1 MWLTF
6 VEAQHSLNAVCSP
19 CSEVKQG
26 TVSTV
31 HAMKNHLRSAAVA
44 GVILTLSVATPLL
57 ADDWVADR
65 LRGSVLILKGGEWTA
80 LQRGDVVSDDSY
92 IKTLGNGRV
101 EFTRGAET
109 IALAG
114 HTMIQIIDGNRAK
127 FTNVHQHYG
136 QVTVEAERKDVNHF
150 AVLSPYVAAIV
161 KGTLFTV
168 RSGASGASVSADR
181 GTVGVADPV
190 SGSSVEISPGQG
202 ASISPNGQLHVTAAN
217 GVELP
222 VVIVPERK
230 VGTTPDAPNHPAG
243 ADPGG
248 NNAGG
253 VDRNGPVNGKAAG
266 IVDAVGGNPINANA
280 GGNSR
285 AGNGIAGGGPVGD
298 GDNVGQGSENA
309 TNPNAGSPGSNGNNA
324 SESVRNR

>member
-1 MWLTF
+1 M
-6 VEAQHSLNAVCSP
+6 VAQHSLNAVCP
-19 CSEVKQG
+19 TYGEVKQG

-31 HAMKNHLRSAAVA
+31 HAMKNNLRSAAVA
-44 GVILTLSVATPLL
+44 SLVLALSVVNPVL
-57 ADDWVADR
+57 ADDWVAER

-92 IKTLGNGRV
+92 VKTLGNGRV

-161 KGTLFTV
+161 KGTQFTV
-168 RSGASGASVSADR
+168 RSGASGASVSVDR
-181 GTVGVADPV
+181 GTVGVTDQV

-202 ASISPNGQLHVTAAN
+202 ASIDPSGQFHVTAAN
-217 GVELP
+217 GAELP

-230 VGTTPDAPNHPAG
+230 ADKSPNAQSHPAEAG
-243 ADPGG
+243 PGS

-253 VDRNGPVNGKAAG
+253 VDRTGPVNGKAAG
-266 IVDAVGGNPINANA
+266 IVEAVGGNATNANA
-280 GGNSR
+280 GGNSS
-285 AGNGIAGGGPVGD
+285 AGNGSAGGSRISD
-298 GDNVGQGSENA
+298 GDTAAQGSENA
-309 TNPNAGSPGSNGNNA
+309 TYGNAADAGSSGNNA
-324 SESVRNR
+324 SNNVGNR